1 MSKLLKRI
9 LGSYQD
15 KLKRHLKNLYEK
27 LAILEISNFKI
38 EIARLCFYDKKSLF
52 NPDSKTLG

>member
-38 EIARLCFYDKKSLF
+38 EIARLCFYDKKIF
-52 NPDSKTLG
+52 I

>member
-38 EIARLCFYDKKSLF
+38 EIATLCFYDKKIF
-52 NPDSKTLG
+52 I